1 MARIQIRKKDGSTT
15 PYFWADDDK
24 TAPSEKTVYKV
35 TTDGVKRMKGV
46 HFDATT
52 KRMIKD

>member
-1 MARIQIRKKDGSTT
+1 MARIQIKKKDGSTT

-24 TAPSEKTVYKV
+24 TARNEKTVYKV

-52 KRMIKD
+52 KRMVKD